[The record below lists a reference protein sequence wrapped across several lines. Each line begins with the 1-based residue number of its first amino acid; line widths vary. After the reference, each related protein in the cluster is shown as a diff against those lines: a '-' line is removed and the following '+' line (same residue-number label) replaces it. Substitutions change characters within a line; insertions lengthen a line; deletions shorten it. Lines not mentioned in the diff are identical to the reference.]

1 MSGCGGRVL
10 LATGQKHEQKKLRET
25 RAKQRSRKDNRKTV
39 LNKGLSDPRVAQFDR
54 GAFCVQVATAAAEA
68 KRVAHGTKKDL
79 PAAVTALRSRTHE
92 ATKKKK
98 ATPPQ
103 LSQFCT
109 SLQPKKT
116 TPSHL
121 TPINI
126 PKSSSNTFHPMAHQV
141 SPHPLLSH
149 ICARLQASA

>member
-10 LATGQKHEQKKLRET
+10 LATGQKHEQKKLSENER
-25 RAKQRSRKDNRKTV
+25 KQRSRKDNRKTV

-54 GAFCVQVATAAAEA
+54 GAFCVQVATAAAAYEGSTW
-68 KRVAHGTKKDL
+68 HKKGL
-79 PAAVTALRSRTHE
+79 AAAVTALRSRTHE

-116 TPSHL
+116 TPWHL